1 MNHKEELNVDEG
13 LRGNEQIEEA
23 IAALQQEPSQE
34 MLAHTLTC
42 IRRRMNENG
51 QVIIAVEPPVGDQ
64 GMQVQAVQTDDGANW
79 WVAFTGFEEAVTCV
93 KNEMIPDEYVTK
105 LASFFKSVSEENRVR
120 MIFALSKRE
129 MCVNDIAAA
138 LGISQSLVS
147 HQLKLL
153 KLEGQVKS
161 RREGKNVYYSLDDQ
175 HVVDIFEEAL
185 KHIMH
190 RMEEGNKS

>member
-1 MNHKEELNVDEG
+1 MKKTADSQINYNKE
-13 LRGNEQIEEA
+13 
-23 IAALQQEPSQE
+23 
-34 MLAHTLTC
+34 
-42 IRRRMNENG
+42 
-51 QVIIAVEPPVGDQ
+51 AVE
-64 GMQVQAVQTDDGANW
+64 
-79 WVAFTGFEEAVTCV
+79 CV
-93 KNEMIPDEYVTK
+93 KKDMIPEVYVEK

-120 MIFALSKRE
+120 IIFALSKRE

-147 HQLKLL
+147 HQLRLL

-161 RREGKNVYYSLDDQ
+161 RKEGKNVYYSLDDQ

-190 RMEEGNKS
+190 RMEEEH

>member
-1 MNHKEELNVDEG
+1 MTS
-13 LRGNEQIEEA
+13 
-23 IAALQQEPSQE
+23 QQRLEFP
-34 MLAHTLTC
+34 
-42 IRRRMNENG
+42 
-51 QVIIAVEPPVGDQ
+51 
-64 GMQVQAVQTDDGANW
+64 
-79 WVAFTGFEEAVTCV
+79 
-93 KNEMIPDEYVTK
+93 
-105 LASFFKSVSEENRVR
+105 NRW
-120 MIFALSKRE
+120 
-129 MCVNDIAAA
+129 CP
-138 LGISQSLVS
+138 

>member
-1 MNHKEELNVDEG
+1 MKKAEDSQLNY
-13 LRGNEQIEEA
+13 N
-23 IAALQQEPSQE
+23 
-34 MLAHTLTC
+34 
-42 IRRRMNENG
+42 
-51 QVIIAVEPPVGDQ
+51 
-64 GMQVQAVQTDDGANW
+64 
-79 WVAFTGFEEAVTCV
+79 EEAVTCV

-129 MCVNDIAAA
+129 MCVYDIAAA

>member
-1 MNHKEELNVDEG
+1 MKKAEDSQLNY
-13 LRGNEQIEEA
+13 N
-23 IAALQQEPSQE
+23 
-34 MLAHTLTC
+34 
-42 IRRRMNENG
+42 
-51 QVIIAVEPPVGDQ
+51 
-64 GMQVQAVQTDDGANW
+64 
-79 WVAFTGFEEAVTCV
+79 EEAVTCV
-93 KNEMIPDEYVTK
+93 KNEMLPDEYVTK
-105 LASFFKSVSEENRVR
+105 LASFFKSVSEEN
-120 MIFALSKRE
+120 RE

>member
-1 MNHKEELNVDEG
+1 MKKAEDTQLNY
-13 LRGNEQIEEA
+13 N
-23 IAALQQEPSQE
+23 
-34 MLAHTLTC
+34 
-42 IRRRMNENG
+42 
-51 QVIIAVEPPVGDQ
+51 
-64 GMQVQAVQTDDGANW
+64 
-79 WVAFTGFEEAVTCV
+79 EEAVICV
-93 KNEMIPDEYVTK
+93 KNEMIPDVYVTK

-129 MCVNDIAAA
+129 MCVNDIVAA

-175 HVVDIFEEAL
+175 HVVDIFEETL

>member
-1 MNHKEELNVDEG
+1 
-13 LRGNEQIEEA
+13 
-23 IAALQQEPSQE
+23 
-34 MLAHTLTC
+34 
-42 IRRRMNENG
+42 
-51 QVIIAVEPPVGDQ
+51 
-64 GMQVQAVQTDDGANW
+64 
-79 WVAFTGFEEAVTCV
+79 
-93 KNEMIPDEYVTK
+93 
-105 LASFFKSVSEENRVR
+105 

-129 MCVNDIAAA
+129 MCVNDIEAA

>member
-1 MNHKEELNVDEG
+1 MKKAEDTQLNY
-13 LRGNEQIEEA
+13 N
-23 IAALQQEPSQE
+23 
-34 MLAHTLTC
+34 
-42 IRRRMNENG
+42 
-51 QVIIAVEPPVGDQ
+51 
-64 GMQVQAVQTDDGANW
+64 
-79 WVAFTGFEEAVTCV
+79 EEAVICV
-93 KNEMIPDEYVTK
+93 KNEMIPDVYVTK

-185 KHIMH
+185 KHIML